1 MGGRLLRPERGAKGG
16 GRGATLGGRTVV
28 VPGLSRAQPGVSVT
42 LGPGAAEPCSKS
54 VTKPSANPHGL
65 PALCPTHN
73 LAAPAWPAGRR
84 GCDPHVALAAAHRD
98 GAGHDGGQEA
108 AVVRGGTK
116 GGRPGLGE
124 LPLGR
129 QRQAFC
135 WPCWPHPGNVLHALA
150 PLRAPRLRS
159 ASTLSLRTSCT
170 ACSTMT
176 TRTSSSC
183 ASGENR
189 SQVE

>member
-28 VPGLSRAQPGVSVT
+28 VPGPARAQPDVNVS

-54 VTKPSANPHGL
+54 LTACPR
-65 PALCPTHN
+65 LCPSHWP
-73 LAAPAWPAGRR
+73 AARVRSAGRR
-84 GCDPHVALAAAHRD
+84 GRDPHVALAAAHRD

-108 AVVRGGTK
+108 AAVRGGAK
-116 GGRPGLGE
+116 RGRAGVGE

-129 QRQAFC
+129 QWQALR
-135 WPCWPHPGNVLHALA
+135 WPCWSHPGNVLHALE
-150 PLRAPRLRS
+150 LLVPRLRS
-159 ASTLSLRTSCT
+159 ASIQSLRTSCT